1 MTTYHFKRSANRPLM
16 NAGLLNYLPFLV
28 LSILALVLNTI
39 NIPIFFGGE
48 YHIFLFEAV
57 LFYLIF
63 VKHYKKYLI
72 TIFILYAVL
81 DIMEE
86 IVVGISFLS
95 FFASLTLMQGLIIF
109 TNIKL
114 KTNSLLLQTALLF
127 LFVLIF
133 TIFKISL
140 MYIFNEFTISSGM
153 ILFLLKSTFYS
164 CFLFFNLQL
173 LVNSNKIL
181 KI

>member
-1 MTTYHFKRSANRPLM
+1 MTTYHFKRSANRPLI
-16 NAGLLNYLPFLV
+16 NAGLFNYLPFLV
-28 LSILALVLNTI
+28 LSIFALIINTI

-48 YHIFLFEAV
+48 YHIFLFEAA
-57 LFYLIF
+57 LFYLIL

-72 TIFILYAVL
+72 TIFFLYAVL

-95 FFASLTLMQGLIIF
+95 FFISISLMQGLIVF

-114 KTNSLLLQTALLF
+114 KTNSFLMQAALLF
-127 LFVLIF
+127 LFILVF
-133 TIFKISL
+133 TIFKIFL
-140 MYIFNEFTISSGM
+140 MYILNEFVISTGM

-173 LVNSNKIL
+173 LLNSNKIL
-181 KI
+181 RI

>member
-1 MTTYHFKRSANRPLM
+1 MTTYHFKRGTNRPLM
-16 NAGLLNYLPFLV
+16 NAGILNYLPFLA
-28 LSILALVLNTI
+28 LSFVALALNTI

-72 TIFILYAVL
+72 TIFAFYGVM

-86 IVVGISFLS
+86 IVIGISFLS
-95 FFASLTLMQGLIIF
+95 FFASLTLMQGLLIF

-114 KTNSLLLQTALLF
+114 KTNLILMQTTLLF
-127 LFVLIF
+127 VFVLTF

-140 MYIFNEFTISSGM
+140 IYIFNEFTISGGM

-173 LVNSNKIL
+173 LLNSNKIL
-181 KI
+181 RI

>member
-1 MTTYHFKRSANRPLM
+1 M

-48 YHIFLFEAV
+48 HHIFLFEAV